1 MTTGKLTEYQR
12 KVRHPGPFLG
22 GQLPDYNFPKIKFC
36 SKGHAVI
43 GDNVRV
49 ETNRVRCRICNN
61 LIHDKSSRSGNVGE
75 PIIRRVFEGLRDG
88 KTMAAITGRRGGR
101 YIGGRIISN
110 TRLDAFCNK
119 NPKIGKVIRSLSAK
133 NAIEQRAKCGSL
145 IVTSPAIIRSSGNI
159 MNEIALAVPRHL
171 SPDHRDDVIQNIW
184 MAVLERKLKRSEIA
198 SRAHEFIRSE
208 YKSNHNAWGP
218 RSLDVPIL
226 VSGNATLLD
235 TLASGSSGLW
245 D

>member
-101 YIGGRIISN
+101 YI
-110 TRLDAFCNK
+110 
-119 NPKIGKVIRSLSAK
+119 RSLSAK

-159 MNEIALAVPRHL
+159 MNEIDVAVPRHL